1 MIPMNT
7 RMDAAFPTYVA
18 EVRNSR
24 ELALFGTADFD
35 FWARKLHPEGLV
47 PIDRDGRAEVMISAV
62 ASRWLGVRFSELVM
76 AVVTEALPGEQDAP
90 SFYLA
95 AAYNSSRSF
104 TFIEQ
109 RYFQTPYLH
118 GEIDVRLTSDE
129 TQLKLR
135 RRTGEKLKAAVGSLG
150 TPPSQ
155 VDELWEGAIYLPPRS
170 PGSRNKF
177 YARLAGLTHVQPF
190 LPGQDHL
197 EIVPAVSSSPLAWL
211 VESGVAGREWHVRS
225 QANHARSK
233 TYPR

>member
-1 MIPMNT
+1 MNA
-7 RMDAAFPTYVA
+7 RLAATAPAYVA

-24 ELALFGTADFD
+24 ELTLFGTADFD

-47 PIDRDGRAEVMISAV
+47 PINRDGRAEVMISAV
-62 ASRWLGVRFSELVM
+62 ASRWLGVRFSEMVM
-76 AVVTEALPGEQDAP
+76 AVITETLPGEQETL

-129 TQLKLR
+129 TLLQLH
-135 RRTGEKLKAAVGSLG
+135 RRTGETLKAAVHGSG
-150 TPPSQ
+150 TQSSQ
-155 VDELWEGAIYLPPRS
+155 VEELWEGAIYLPPRS
-170 PGSRNKF
+170 LGGRNKF
-177 YARLAGLTHVQPF
+177 YARLAGPTQVQPF
-190 LPGQDHL
+190 LPGQDQL
-197 EIVPAVSSSPLAWL
+197 EIVPAVSGSPLAWL
-211 VESGVAGREWHVRS
+211 VESGFVGREWHIRT

-233 TYPR
+233 TFPRG